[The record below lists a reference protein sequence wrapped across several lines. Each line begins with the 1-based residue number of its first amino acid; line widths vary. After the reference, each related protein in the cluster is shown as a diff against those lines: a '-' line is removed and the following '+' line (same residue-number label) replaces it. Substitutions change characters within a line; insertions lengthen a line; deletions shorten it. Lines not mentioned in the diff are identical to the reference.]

1 MVRET
6 RNRKPTN
13 YALDPYGDLGGD
25 DSDPPPVQP
34 DSEDDEDF
42 KIGPRLAAEFS
53 MPATAAAGSG
63 PGDGRGED
71 EDDDGEDDLSG
82 LDDDDGPQ
90 RRRRRRPTKLPLS
103 PQSPPPPP
111 LSRGATLEATPGE
124 GARLHRPHKFRVNR
138 VPGTPAGT
146 RRRDRLTSTADDA
159 AAAADHTPELEL
171 LPVGMRPPD
180 PSVKITY
187 RPGFIKSTGKR
198 ERIVTAYGANTQTL
212 VKAVKVRDTFIGL
225 PAVPER
231 SCLGFTP
238 FWKRGQDHH
247 VDVGM
252 GQQQTQRIEYYNT
265 PGTTTDGA
273 NVEKYLPPETGVIKC
288 IIGPQT
294 GKKIITF
301 QRFGMHD
308 LAGGGGG
315 KRGFILNAG
324 RQVVG
329 VDWAPNRHKGSV
341 TSNYYEKGPYS
352 NIQIQVGNI
361 SPSPQSLTA
370 PPPPPTPTPTT
381 AKHPQT
387 CARPSTATLPRLV
400 SRSGA
405 SHAAPPAHPPA
416 RPPSLSLSATNGVPP
431 AASGGVRSRKS
442 PQTTKTS
449 GF

>member
-42 KIGPRLAAEFS
+42 KVGPRLAAEFNMS
-53 MPATAAAGSG
+53 DAAAAAGTG
-63 PGDGRGED
+63 PGDSRGED
-71 EDDDGEDDLSG
+71 EDEDEGDEEDGEGGDDNLLSG
-82 LDDDDGPQ
+82 LDISNGPQ
-90 RRRRRRPTKLPLS
+90 RRRRRRRPTKLPA
-103 PQSPPPPP
+103 PPPPPPRPP

-146 RRRDRLTSTADDA
+146 RRRDRLATAEAAA
-159 AAAADHTPELEL
+159 AAAADHTPDLEL

-265 PGTTTDGA
+265 PGTTTDGVG
-273 NVEKYLPPETGVIKC
+273 VEKYLPPEAGVIKC

-324 RQVVG
+324 GQVVG
-329 VDWAPNRHKGSV
+329 VDWAPNRPKG
-341 TSNYYEKGPYS
+341 
-352 NIQIQVGNI
+352 
-361 SPSPQSLTA
+361 
-370 PPPPPTPTPTT
+370 
-381 AKHPQT
+381 
-387 CARPSTATLPRLV
+387 
-400 SRSGA
+400 
-405 SHAAPPAHPPA
+405 
-416 RPPSLSLSATNGVPP
+416 LSLPITT
-431 AASGGVRSRKS
+431 RK
-442 PQTTKTS
+442 KKEKAI
-449 GF
+449 F